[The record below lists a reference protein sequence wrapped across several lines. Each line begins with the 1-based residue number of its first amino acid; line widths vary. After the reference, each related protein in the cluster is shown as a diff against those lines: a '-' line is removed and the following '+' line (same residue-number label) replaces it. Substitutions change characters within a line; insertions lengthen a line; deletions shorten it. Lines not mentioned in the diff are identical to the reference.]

1 MGGLDSRRSPG
12 TGRKKARLP
21 VFRPVPGLTRIC
33 GTPTAHAVGYCLS
46 PSGLAESPKET
57 YKWYLR
63 HHAKQD
69 IDYSF
74 ENQLLGVS
82 QMAS

>member
-1 MGGLDSRRSPG
+1 MGPHLYFGMYFDLPPITLLVNKAQRVLAFKPCSFDEGL
-12 TGRKKARLP
+12 
-21 VFRPVPGLTRIC
+21 
-33 GTPTAHAVGYCLS
+33 
-46 PSGLAESPKET
+46 KET

-74 ENQLLGVS
+74 ENQLLGLN